1 MSFIKNTFQ
10 KIFRIL
16 LKININSEQNSVK
29 TTSNYFFSRK
39 LLKDVHVD
47 IYFPPSYFKQKKR
60 KYPVLFFNDG
70 QDMEAV
76 NLVSTLE
83 RLYATKQLREII
95 VFAFHPNDRM
105 QEYGT
110 QSTPDYLNRGNQ
122 SRPYQDFLTKEYLLD
137 IKKEYRL
144 SNDPKDWAIAG
155 FSLGGLS
162 AFDIAWNN
170 DDIFGNIGVFSG
182 ALWWR
187 SKAFIEADPDADRI
201 VHDYVA
207 VPSKNAPKLRF
218 WFQTGTNDETDD
230 RNNNG
235 IIDSIDD
242 TTDLIKLLKKAG
254 FSEEDIVYREVENGM
269 HNPDTWGEVLPE
281 FLAWSFGK

>member
-1 MSFIKNTFQ
+1 MTFIKNVFQ

-16 LKININSEQNSVK
+16 FKKNIHSEQNSVK

-39 LLKDVHVD
+39 LSKNVCID
-47 IYFPPSYFKQKKR
+47 IYFPPSYFGRKKR

-76 NLVSTLE
+76 KLVSTLE
-83 RLYATKQLREII
+83 KLYTKKQLRELI

-110 QSTPDYLNRGNQ
+110 QSTLDYAGRGNQ
-122 SRPYQDFLTKEYLLD
+122 SRAYQDFLTEEYLSE
-137 IKKEYRL
+137 IKNKYRV
-144 SNDPKDWAIAG
+144 SEKAEDWAIAG

-162 AFDIAWNN
+162 AFDIAWNHPH
-170 DDIFGNIGVFSG
+170 IFGRVGVFSG

-187 SKAFIEADPDADRI
+187 SKAFIEEDPDADRV
-201 VHDYVA
+201 VHDYVEA
-207 VPSKNAPKLRF
+207 AQNKPNLKF
-218 WFQTGTNDETDD
+218 WFQTGTNDEIDD

-242 TTDLIKLLKKAG
+242 TTDLINLLKRKGYSNA
-254 FSEEDIVYREVENGM
+254 DIVYREVEGGE
-269 HNPDTWGEVLPE
+269 HNPDTWSEVLPE
-281 FLAWSFGK
+281 FLKWAW

>member
-1 MSFIKNTFQ
+1 MNFIKRTFQ

-16 LKININSEQNSVK
+16 FKKNIHSEQNFVK
-29 TTSNYFFSRK
+29 STSNYFFSRK
-39 LLKDVHVD
+39 LSKKVYID
-47 IYFPPSYFKQKKR
+47 IYLPPSYSQQKKR

-83 RLYATKQLREII
+83 KLYAQKQLPEII

-110 QSTPDYLNRGNQ
+110 QSTPDYAGRGNQ
-122 SRPYQDFLTKEYLLD
+122 SRAYQEFLTTEYLPE

-144 SNDPKDWAIAG
+144 SNEPKDWAIAG

-162 AFDIAWNN
+162 AFDIAWNYDN
-170 DDIFGNIGVFSG
+170 IFGKVGVFSG

-187 SKAFIEADPDADRI
+187 SVAFNEEDPDADRV

-207 VPSKNAPKLRF
+207 EVNNPPKLKY

-242 TTDLIKLLKKAG
+242 TTDLINLLKEKGYSDA
-254 FSEEDIVYREVENGM
+254 DIVYREVEGGE

-281 FLAWSFGK
+281 FLKWVW

>member
-1 MSFIKNTFQ
+1 MDSIKRTFQ

-16 LKININSEQNSVK
+16 FKKNIHSEQNSVK
-29 TTSNYFFSRK
+29 RTSNYFFSRK
-39 LLKDVHVD
+39 LSKKVQID
-47 IYFPPSYFKQKKR
+47 IYLPPSYYQRKNR

-70 QDMEAV
+70 QDMGAV
-76 NLVSTLE
+76 NLVPTLE
-83 RLYATKQLREII
+83 KLYAKKQLKEVI

-110 QSTPDYLNRGNQ
+110 ASTPDYAGRGNQ
-122 SRPYQDFLTKEYLLD
+122 SNAYQEFLTKEYLEE
-137 IKKEYRL
+137 IKKEYRV
-144 SNDPKDWAIAG
+144 SDASEDWAIAG

-162 AFDIAWNN
+162 AFDVAWNHSE
-170 DDIFGNIGVFSG
+170 IFGKVGVFSG

-187 SKAFIEADPDADRI
+187 SKAFIEEDPDADRI
-201 VHDYVA
+201 VHDYVEA
-207 VPSKNAPKLRF
+207 AQSNPNLKF

-242 TTDLIKLLKKAG
+242 TTDLIKLLKGKGYSDA
-254 FSEEDIVYREVENGM
+254 DIVYREVEGGE
-269 HNPDTWGEVLPE
+269 HNPKTWGEVLP
-281 FLAWSFGK
+281 